1 MSSLHTVETITVDTI
16 CNCIMTIIPN
26 SSIAQMEQ
34 DTLEAEVDK
43 AFDECALNI
52 IVGGEC
58 KKYIDMPIQIRLKTS
73 KPVKTKDDL
82 KKALYKSVDALCNQT

>member
-1 MSSLHTVETITVDTI
+1 MSSLQTVETITVDTI

-52 IVGGEC
+52 IARRGMQKIYRHAYPDPSENKQTC
-58 KKYIDMPIQIRLKTS
+58 K
-73 KPVKTKDDL
+73 
-82 KKALYKSVDALCNQT
+82 N